1 MLVFIIILSEKK
13 GLEVRIEEI
22 YTKQKNNFIS
32 IVVFTSKV
40 KTEAKK
46 IKMPLLFTIF
56 VILVTITWS
65 KTS

>member
-1 MLVFIIILSEKK
+1 MLVFIIMPSEKK

-40 KTEAKK
+40 KTETKK
-46 IKMPLLFTIF
+46 SKYLFCLQF
-56 VILVTITWS
+56 L
-65 KTS
+65 

>member
-46 IKMPLLFTIF
+46 IKMFLLFTIF
-56 VILVTITWS
+56 VILVTIT
-65 KTS
+65 